1 MHMLFP
7 HFKVTLSMFS
17 SFRQQKK
24 KVLRAKSSAKDSNVS
39 FLAYFGHQFVPRECN
54 TVWELI
60 ITSNSYVTYKTT
72 KELTYLLPTIEA
84 SEPILT

>member
-24 KVLRAKSSAKDSNVS
+24 GFKSQVVS
-39 FLAYFGHQFVPRECN
+39 ERQQCVFSCLFWTPVCA
-54 TVWELI
+54 
-60 ITSNSYVTYKTT
+60 
-72 KELTYLLPTIEA
+72 
-84 SEPILT
+84 

>member
-17 SFRQQKK
+17 SFRQQKNGF
-24 KVLRAKSSAKDSNVS
+24 RAKSSAKDNNVS
-39 FLAYFGHQFVPRECN
+39 FLAYFGHQFVPGECN

-72 KELTYLLPTIEA
+72 KELTYLLTTIEA